1 MPLVPAHSKR
11 PHLSAVR
18 LLKSKAASEEARPR
32 SLSISAPGRCSVS
45 ACDALHQK
53 QRNEIMKQIFLRVKR
68 GSQVFFGEPLPPQ
81 ERGPALDG
89 QAGVKQKLA
98 RRVCDISPVSKPEI
112 IT

>member
-1 MPLVPAHSKR
+1 
-11 PHLSAVR
+11 
-18 LLKSKAASEEARPR
+18 
-32 SLSISAPGRCSVS
+32 
-45 ACDALHQK
+45 
-53 QRNEIMKQIFLRVKR
+53 MKQILLRVKR

-98 RRVCDISPVSKPEI
+98 RRVCDISLVSKPQI